1 MSHSH
6 SHAPGQPPHSHG
18 PPPPNMQQQQQQQ
31 QQMKAVMPTPDPVM
45 QAVIEASFV
54 PVDIAFG
61 PPDNGS
67 ALCQEHKKDKC
78 AECDVDFSSLNRMSW
93 LLHMNPNLRCPPP
106 PQMLTQKLTQAV
118 TQVKEEGNTL
128 FKAGQHPQAI
138 ARYSMA
144 LQLASQRPPWEA
156 SGIMREEFSTI
167 LSNRSA
173 AYYEAT
179 DYINALVDA
188 EAVIQIRK
196 TWSKGYFRKAKA
208 LLQLHS
214 YQEAKETLELGLSFE
229 ADNQELL
236 SLLAVAEGH
245 LRSSNE
251 KEVTKASS

>member
-6 SHAPGQPPHSHG
+6 SHAPGQPSHSHG

-31 QQMKAVMPTPDPVM
+31 QQKAVMPPADPVM
-45 QAVIEASFV
+45 QAVIEASFI
-54 PVDIAFG
+54 PVDIALG
-61 PPDNGS
+61 PPENVA
-67 ALCQEHKKDKC
+67 ALCEEHKRDKC
-78 AECDVDFSSLNRMSW
+78 TECDVDFSNLNRISW

-106 PQMLTQKLTQAV
+106 PQMVTQKLSQAV

-128 FKAGQHPQAI
+128 FKTGQHPQAI
-138 ARYSMA
+138 ARYAMA
-144 LQLASQRPPWEA
+144 LQIASQRPPWEA
-156 SGIMREEFSTI
+156 SALARDEYSTV

-173 AYYEAT
+173 AYYEAG

-188 EAVIQIRK
+188 EAVIQVK
-196 TWSKGYFRKAKA
+196 KPWSKGYFRKAKA

-229 ADNQELL
+229 AENQEML

-245 LRSSNE
+245 LRSSDE
-251 KEVTKASS
+251 KAVSRVSS